1 MGDCSC
7 CLSKCRDVKMD
18 DCPFYEEESYDDRIK
33 KLYEKLQANFTGSYM
48 YGRSGE
54 PLPWG
59 TPLVQPITLE
69 NVMDLPEN
77 IIPDS
82 VFNAMYRGTTT
93 TNCFSTGTTN
103 NSTWTVV
110 QVDSPSEE
118 IPLVGPLEVLGSNP
132 E

>member
-1 MGDCSC
+1 MGDCSS

-54 PLPWG
+54 PRPWG
-59 TPLVQPITLE
+59 TPLVQPIAFE
-69 NVMDLPEN
+69 NVAEATN
-77 IIPDS
+77 IIPDTIYNA
-82 VFNAMYRGTTT
+82 VFTGAMRTY
-93 TNCFSTGTTN
+93 NFSTNT
-103 NSTWTVV
+103 STMTFVPV
-110 QVDSPSEE
+110 ESPPEE
-118 IPLVGPLEVLGSNP
+118 IPLVGPLEALGSNP